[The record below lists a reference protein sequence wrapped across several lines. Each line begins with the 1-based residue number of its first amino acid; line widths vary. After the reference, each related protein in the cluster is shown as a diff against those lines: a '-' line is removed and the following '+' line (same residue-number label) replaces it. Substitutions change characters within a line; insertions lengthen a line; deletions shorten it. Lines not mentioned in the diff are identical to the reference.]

1 MQVAKCGASKR
12 LRNEWELER
21 IRGAIAIQTVAKS
34 PCPHARK
41 GKRRDVDGSLRA
53 RSSAQS
59 RSFSA
64 SKRCPVSRPLGRSPT
79 NARKQFENE
88 RFTNSES
95 DCSDNSSHCGGECD
109 RTEVTSSRKGFPRK
123 PIETS
128 PPSFDHRSV
137 GFQAA
142 SEDPVQTS
150 SPAPAFP
157 REAEFS
163 FIEFSSS

>member
-1 MQVAKCGASKR
+1 MQVAKCGASKT

-21 IRGAIAIQTVAKS
+21 IRGAIAIQTVVKS
-34 PCPHARK
+34 PCQHARK
-41 GKRRDVDGSLRA
+41 GKRRDVDGSLKS
-53 RSSAQS
+53 RSSVQS

-64 SKRCPVSRPLGRSPT
+64 SKRCPVSLPLGRSPT
-79 NARKQFENE
+79 NARKKFENE
-88 RFTNSES
+88 RSTNSES
-95 DCSDNSSHCGGECD
+95 DFSDNSSHCGGECD
-109 RTEVTSSRKGFPRK
+109 RTEVIFPRKAFPRK

-150 SPAPAFP
+150 SIVSASS
-157 REAEFS
+157 REA
-163 FIEFSSS
+163 

>member
-12 LRNEWELER
+12 LRNEWELEI
-21 IRGAIAIQTVAKS
+21 IRGAIAIQTIAKS

-64 SKRCPVSRPLGRSPT
+64 SKRCPVSLPLGRSPT
-79 NARKQFENE
+79 NARKKFENE
-88 RFTNSES
+88 RSTNSES
-95 DCSDNSSHCGGECD
+95 DFSDNSSHCGGECD
-109 RTEVTSSRKGFPRK
+109 RTEVIFPRKAFPRK

-137 GFQAA
+137 GFQSA
-142 SEDPVQTS
+142 SEDPVQTCN
-150 SPAPAFP
+150 SPPAFS

-163 FIEFSSS
+163 LLEFSSS